1 MIRTDRIFGVV
12 VILAALADIASAYNL
27 PPGSMF
33 DKLGPKAFPIIVAV
47 GAIICASVM
56 VFKPDAEPDWPPL
69 STLLSLAF
77 ATAVLIGYAYA
88 LKPMGFI
95 VPTAIAAGV
104 LSYQITPKPVAAVLV
119 GIGLSVGLF
128 VVFKYAL
135 GLSLFAFPRSFMG

>member
-12 VILAALADIASAYNL
+12 VILAALAYIASAYNL

-56 VFKPDAEPDWPPL
+56 VFKPDTEPDWPPL